1 MESRLIIRHISE
13 QQGAGNEITQ
23 QIIPA
28 TELVPGAEFSIMNG
42 HTLQVNAIDEIE
54 LSFTFN
60 GRNYCLNKRWQVVGT
75 IKQAVEENNT
85 TTFYRLTFHF
95 ENEYT
100 DTQWNVK
107 RLAELLASMRENST
121 KGELWKNIPVGQEVM
136 HIMKD
141 LSPERDSEITPGM
154 REYICEQIINDEM
167 IDKRDAIRLALSFY
181 EYYMISASRATEDE
195 EREAECDTSSF
206 NEICSD
212 AAEYQWLLN
221 CPLEEHATEVW
232 QRLGLLKHDPV
243 QLEPRWEKNIYQV
256 ESECEELLKDEMRG
270 MGFCFRYWFTKR
282 NILKKYGIEWKT
294 PTIMNPGVIFD

>member
-13 QQGAGNEITQ
+13 QQGAGNEISQ

-60 GRNYCLNKRWQVVGT
+60 GQNYSLNKRWQVVGT

-100 DTQWNVK
+100 DTQWNVN

-154 REYICEQIINDEM
+154 REHICEQIINDEM

-206 NEICSD
+206 NVICSV
-212 AAEYQWLLN
+212 YYS
-221 CPLEEHATEVW
+221 T
-232 QRLGLLKHDPV
+232 
-243 QLEPRWEKNIYQV
+243 
-256 ESECEELLKDEMRG
+256 
-270 MGFCFRYWFTKR
+270 
-282 NILKKYGIEWKT
+282 
-294 PTIMNPGVIFD
+294 